1 MAFPH
6 FCRSTSQ
13 LQLLLLGML
22 FEVKASPPVAS
33 DICVYNAGKFLLKW
47 KLVNVDTGDDQEW
60 TSNYVHGEVNCLT
73 AVDATWMGARLQLV
87 VQADFGKTF
96 NTTEPVVYDPSEVAP
111 MYYVCQG
118 VALNFSCSDAEPAP
132 LPEADAVNDVSD
144 FSLGF
149 VKGLSL
155 EIVKGFA
162 ECFENI
168 RKTYQDILSA
178 VDLFEHGINGKT
190 VDKVKKAFGI
200 VGKLILD
207 IATAIGQCL
216 VGYKEV
222 TDLMFNLGS
231 KLVGGVMG
239 PISVVVGP
247 VVHIT
252 LHAKEITAECITTVS
267 DWRAGD
273 FMGSGLAVGKIVG
286 MLLKAISMESST
298 EIAV

>member
-1 MAFPH
+1 MAFQH

-22 FEVKASPPVAS
+22 FEVKASPQVAS
-33 DICVYNAGKFLLKW
+33 DICVYNAGNFLLKW

-73 AVDATWMGARLQLV
+73 AADATWMGARLQLV
-87 VQADFGKTF
+87 VQAEFGKTF

-111 MYYVCQG
+111 VYYVCQG
-118 VALNFSCSDAEPAP
+118 VALNFSCKAEPAP

-155 EIVKGFA
+155 EIVKGFV

-216 VGYKEV
+216 VGYKEL
-222 TDLMFNLGS
+222 TDVMFNLGS
-231 KLVGGVMG
+231 KLVGGVMA